1 MDWLNSLL
9 TTAGN
14 TYATVKN
21 ADNAPL
27 LAQYNAQGQGYYQG
41 QPQLMTQQG
50 GQQEIPPML
59 LLIGAAILFI
69 ALKD

>member
-27 LAQYNAQGQGYYQG
+27 LAQQNQYGQAYLQGQAVPVGNG
-41 QPQLMTQQG
+41 QA
-50 GQQEIPPML
+50 IPTSL
-59 LLIGAAILFI
+59 LLMGGLALF
-69 ALKD
+69 LLMKD